1 MARRKSHNVAAIVKA
16 YEAEAK
22 RAERAAK
29 ALGGDPLARW
39 WADYAAKC
47 RRQAVEASKQPAEVT
62 AEGHPDAAPASIPVE
77 RCAAFDHL
85 PQGQADYA
93 RELMRR
99 EAADLARFEA
109 RRGEGVTL

>member
-1 MARRKSHNVAAIVKA
+1 MMARRKVHNVAAIVKA

-29 ALGGDPLARW
+29 LLGGDPLADW

-62 AEGHPDAAPASIPVE
+62 AEPDPTPVVVPLE
-77 RCAAFDHL
+77 RCAPFDHL

-99 EAADLARFEA
+99 EAIDAARFAA

>member
-1 MARRKSHNVAAIVKA
+1 MTRRKVHNVAAIVKA

-29 ALGGDPLARW
+29 GLGRDPLGQW

-62 AEGHPDAAPASIPVE
+62 AEPDLLPVVVPLE
-77 RCAAFDHL
+77 RCAPFDHL

-99 EAADLARFEA
+99 EAIDAARFAA

>member
-1 MARRKSHNVAAIVKA
+1 MARRKVHNVAAIVKA

-22 RAERAAK
+22 RAERNAK
-29 ALGGDPLARW
+29 AFRGDSIEDTWLS
-39 WADYAAKC
+39 YAAKC

-62 AEGHPDAAPASIPVE
+62 AEPDLLPATIPAE

-93 RELMRR
+93 REIMRR
-99 EAADLARFEA
+99 EAIDAARFAA

>member
-1 MARRKSHNVAAIVKA
+1 MARRKVHNVAAIVKA

-22 RAERAAK
+22 RAERTSK
-29 ALGGDPLARW
+29 SLGGNPLADW

-62 AEGHPDAAPASIPVE
+62 AEPDLLPVVVPLE
-77 RCAAFDHL
+77 RCAPFDHL

-99 EAADLARFEA
+99 EAIDAARFAA

>member
-1 MARRKSHNVAAIVKA
+1 MARRKVHNVAAIVKA

-47 RRQAVEASKQPAEVT
+47 RRQAVEASKQPTEAT
-62 AEGHPDAAPASIPVE
+62 AEPDLLPATMPAS

>member
-1 MARRKSHNVAAIVKA
+1 MARRKVHNVAAIVKA

-47 RRQAVEASKQPAEVT
+47 RRQAVDASKQPTEVT
-62 AEGHPDAAPASIPVE
+62 AEPDLLPVE
-77 RCAAFDHL
+77 IPGDRCAAFDHL

>member
-1 MARRKSHNVAAIVKA
+1 MARRKVHNVAAIVKA
-16 YEAEAK
+16 YEAEAR

-29 ALGGDPLARW
+29 GLEEPLARW
-39 WADYAAKC
+39 WEDYAAKC
-47 RRQAVEASKQPAEVT
+47 RRQAVEASKQPTEVT
-62 AEGHPDAAPASIPVE
+62 AEGHPDTAPASIPVE
-77 RCAAFDHL
+77 RCAGFEHL

>member
-16 YEAEAK
+16 YEAEAR

-29 ALGGDPLARW
+29 GLGGDPVWRW
-39 WADYAAKC
+39 WADYAAQC
-47 RRQAVEASKQPAEVT
+47 RRQAVDASRQPTEVT
-62 AEGHPDAAPASIPVE
+62 AEGDPDTAPASIPLE

-85 PQGQADYA
+85 PPDQAAWA

-99 EAADLARFEA
+99 DALDTEQFSAMK
-109 RRGEGVTL
+109 GEGVTQ